1 MPEEVRGAAEVVV
14 AGHVCPDVFPALP
27 EPVALEPGRLV
38 FAGPAALST
47 GGAVANVGLTL
58 HRLGVPVR
66 LLGRVG
72 NDVFGLAFRDAL
84 GGVDPQLADG
94 ISIVDGEDTSY
105 SIVISPP
112 RTDRTFVHSPG
123 ANDTFA
129 ADDVGAEH
137 LAGARVLHFGYP
149 PLMRRTYE
157 DGGAGLLR
165 LFLRARA
172 AGLVTSLDLCEFD
185 PDRAAG
191 RADWAGFL
199 ERVLTGV
206 DIFAPSLG
214 ELTLMLDGR
223 RMSPCD
229 ARLDQGVLARLAE
242 RALALGAS
250 VVVIKLA
257 DQGLYLRTTA
267 DQDRLTRMGA
277 TLGLNGEA
285 WRAREVLAPC
295 FEAGSVAG
303 TTGSGDASIAGL
315 LAALLRGEDPVAAA
329 TSAVAVGACSVE
341 AADATGGIRPWSEV
355 RARLDEGWRRST
367 LGARLVAEVTEAGWQ
382 CDDAGTMFHP
392 HKEKMP

>member
-14 AGHVCPDVFPALP
+14 AGHVCLDVIPALP

-112 RTDRTFVHSPG
+112 RTDRTFVHCPG
-123 ANDTFA
+123 ANDTFS

-137 LAGARVLHFGYP
+137 LAGARILHFGYP

-157 DGGAGLLR
+157 DGGEGLLR
-165 LFLRARA
+165 LLLRART
-172 AGLVTSLDLCEFD
+172 AGLVTSLDLCEID
-185 PDRAAG
+185 PDSAAG
-191 RADWAGFL
+191 HADWAGFL
-199 ERVLTGV
+199 ERVLAGV

-214 ELTLMLDGR
+214 ELTLMLDRR
-223 RMSPCD
+223 RMLPSD
-229 ARLDQGVLARLAE
+229 AGLDRAVLARLAE
-242 RALALGAS
+242 RALSLGAS

-257 DQGLYLRTTA
+257 DKGLYLRTTTER
-267 DQDRLTRMGA
+267 DRIARISEALDLDA
-277 TLGLNGEA
+277 EA

-295 FEAGSVAG
+295 FEARSVVG
-303 TTGSGDASIAGL
+303 TTGSGDAAIAGL
-315 LAALLRGEDPVAAA
+315 LAALLRGE
-329 TSAVAVGACSVE
+329 
-341 AADATGGIRPWSEV
+341 
-355 RARLDEGWRRST
+355 
-367 LGARLVAEVTEAGWQ
+367 
-382 CDDAGTMFHP
+382 
-392 HKEKMP
+392 

>member
-1 MPEEVRGAAEVVV
+1 MPEEVRHVAEVVV
-14 AGHVCPDVFPALP
+14 AGHVCLDVIPALHD
-27 EPVALEPGRLV
+27 PVALEPGRLV
-38 FAGPAALST
+38 FAGPAVLST
-47 GGAVANVGLTL
+47 GGAVANVGLAL

-72 NDVFGLAFRDAL
+72 NDVFGRAFRDAL
-84 GGVDPQLADG
+84 GAVDPQLADG
-94 ISIVDGEDTSY
+94 ITIVDGEDTSY

-129 ADDVGAEH
+129 ADDVGAED
-137 LAGARVLHFGYP
+137 LGGARILHFGYP

-185 PDRAAG
+185 PDRATG

-206 DIFAPSLG
+206 DIFAPSVG

-223 RMSPCD
+223 RMSPRD
-229 ARLDQGVLARLAE
+229 ARLDQRVLAGLAE
-242 RALALGAS
+242 RALDLGAS
-250 VVVIKLA
+250 VVAIKLG
-257 DQGLYLRTTA
+257 DQGLYIRTTS

-277 TLGLNGEA
+277 TLGLKGEV
-285 WRAREVLAPC
+285 WRDREVLAPC
-295 FEAGSVAG
+295 FEARSVAG
-303 TTGSGDASIAGL
+303 TTGSGDATIAGL

-329 TSAVAVGACSVE
+329 TSAAAVGACSVE
-341 AADATGGIRPWSEV
+341 APDATGGIRPWSEV
-355 RARLDEGWRRST
+355 RSRLAGGWPRLT
-367 LGARLVAEVTEAGWQ
+367 LGTSLLADGAWQ
-382 CDDAGTMFHP
+382 RDDAGTLFDP
-392 HKEKMP
+392 EKEKTL

>member
-14 AGHVCPDVFPALP
+14 AGHVCLDVIPALP

-84 GGVDPQLADG
+84 GDVDPQLADG

-199 ERVLTGV
+199 QRVLAGV

-223 RMSPCD
+223 RMSPGD
-229 ARLDQGVLARLAE
+229 ARLDRAVLARLAE

-257 DQGLYLRTTA
+257 EQGLYLRTTS
-267 DQDRLTRMGA
+267 DPDPLTRMGA
-277 TLGLNGEA
+277 ALGVNGEV

-295 FEAGSVAG
+295 FEARSVAG
-303 TTGSGDASIAGL
+303 TTGSGDATIAGL
-315 LAALLRGEDPVAAA
+315 LAALLRADDPVTAA
-329 TSAVAVGACSVE
+329 TSAAAVGAYSVE
-341 AADATGGIRPWSEV
+341 APDATGGIRPWSEV
-355 RARLDEGWRRST
+355 RSRLAGGWPRLT
-367 LGARLVAEVTEAGWQ
+367 LGPSLLAEGAWQ
-382 CDDAGTMFHP
+382 CDDNGTLFDP
-392 HKEKMP
+392 EKEKTL